1 MILVSRDWPRCLV
14 RSPFSSGEVSER
26 ARNPSWA
33 GQASSLGA
41 MKLAVAVDAKSNQV
55 HGGIIA
61 KGTARM
67 NMMHLETFR
76 SSATLASPSVS
87 L

>member
-1 MILVSRDWPRCLV
+1 
-14 RSPFSSGEVSER
+14 
-26 ARNPSWA
+26 
-33 GQASSLGA
+33 
-41 MKLAVAVDAKSNQV
+41 MKLAVAVDAKSNQI

-67 NMMHLETFR
+67 NMMHLKAFR
-76 SSATLASPSVS
+76 SSAILASPTIS